1 MTTLYR
7 SPTIVIADH
16 EWHLCVEKLG
26 GRIYRRYKFRQMPAR
41 RGTHLW
47 RKAEQ
52 WQGKPFKLWR
62 DFGPYIGHAKVAEQ
76 YERDRLDLA
85 FRAEMRAVK

>member
-26 GRIYRRYKFRQMPAR
+26 GRIYRRYKFRPVSTRA
-41 RGTHLW
+41 LAW
-47 RKAEQ
+47 RSADK
-52 WQGKPFKLWR
+52 WPGRPFKLWR
-62 DFGPYIGHAKVAEQ
+62 DFGRYIPHAKAAEK
-76 YERDRLDLA
+76 YERSRSILC
-85 FRAEMRAVK
+85 